1 MAILGISAV
10 IFFRYRKALL
20 AVPILITTFSEVLI
34 ILGIASI
41 IHWNIDLAAIAGLIA
56 SVGTGVDDQ
65 IIITDEV
72 LHHDDEKTRH
82 RRTRTQ
88 MNVKNAL
95 FIIFASAGTLIAA
108 MLPLAYVG
116 FARGSSGIGTIAG
129 FAFTTIIGVLVGVFI
144 TRPAYAKFIE
154 IFVAN

>member
-1 MAILGISAV
+1 MAI
-10 IFFRYRKALL
+10 
-20 AVPILITTFSEVLI
+20 PILITTISEIII
-34 ILGIASI
+34 ILGVASI

-72 LHHDDEKTRH
+72 LHHDSENTRH

-129 FAFTTIIGVLVGVFI
+129 FAFTTIIGVLIGVFI

-154 IFVAN
+154 IFVS

>member
-1 MAILGISAV
+1 
-10 IFFRYRKALL
+10 
-20 AVPILITTFSEVLI
+20 
-34 ILGIASI
+34 
-41 IHWNIDLAAIAGLIA
+41 
-56 SVGTGVDDQ
+56 
-65 IIITDEV
+65 
-72 LHHDDEKTRH
+72 
-82 RRTRTQ
+82 

-129 FAFTTIIGVLVGVFI
+129 FAFTTIIGVLIGVFI

-154 IFVAN
+154 IFVS